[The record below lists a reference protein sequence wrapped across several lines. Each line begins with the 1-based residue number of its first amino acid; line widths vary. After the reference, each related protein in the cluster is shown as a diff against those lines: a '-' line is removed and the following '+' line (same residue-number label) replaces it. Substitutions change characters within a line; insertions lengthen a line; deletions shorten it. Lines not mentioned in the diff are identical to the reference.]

1 MQTKTVTIACP
12 VCHTPVFIE
21 VSQLVMGTR
30 FTCSNCQAAI
40 GLANNSKS
48 IVKDAVQSYNALS
61 STTKK

>member
-12 VCHTPVFIE
+12 VCHTPICIE

-30 FTCSNCQAAI
+30 FTCSNCQAVI
-40 GLANNSKS
+40 GLADNSKS
-48 IVKDAVQSYNALS
+48 IVKDAVQSYNALP